1 MEPSIKQQNKNKI
14 LKKSQFI
21 NKISFK
27 DDLNEEQLNIVD
39 NIKGPM
45 IVIAG
50 AGSGKTRTIT
60 YSVAKLME
68 NGINPSEIML
78 VTFTNKA
85 ASEMLHRV
93 KKLLGKEPKGIWGG
107 TFHSLAN
114 RFIRNYTHLAGLKPR
129 YSIIDQ
135 SDSYSLMKLSLEN
148 LFPNYKLMNFPNT
161 KQCFKI
167 LSYMINTNRSIKQ
180 VLKWK
185 YPHFL
190 KEDIITKL
198 ETLFSN
204 YHERKLKNN
213 LVDFNDLLVLWNKLL
228 DEKEIAYNIAEKIN
242 YILVDEY
249 QDTNHIQ
256 AEIILKIAQI
266 NQNIM
271 VVGDDA
277 QSIYSFRGADFKNL
291 LNFGK
296 KLNQIEKHKITYN
309 YRSTPEILDLA
320 NNSIKNNQIQFQK
333 IMKSVRESIVKPKY
347 VIVLNERDQASFI
360 IKEILHYK
368 SKGIKLSDIAILYRS
383 NFHSIILQ
391 RELQANALPFE
402 VRSGIS
408 FFEQAHIK
416 DLIAHLRIIFNPYDE
431 LAWNRIFK
439 IIPNLGKVS
448 AQKIFKIITLLR
460 EPLRELKN
468 FNNLDLN
475 IKKEKVPKQTVNHML
490 QYFKPFEEFNLH
502 SNPSYV
508 LQKIRKLIRPYILKN
523 FENFKDRL
531 KDIDAIIQLSSEY
544 KTLSAFL
551 DDLNLNMSEFSTNI
565 KESTNN
571 EKQNNRVVL
580 STIHK
585 AKGLEWKVV
594 FIISLSEHLFPPS
607 HNRENELD
615 IEEERR
621 IFYVALTRAKDDL
634 FLISPKSANSYKKT
648 VFLQPSRFVNELD
661 SSLYE
666 VIDYSINLVED
677 FNFKSSNTSFKNNN
691 SENQKRHFSSE
702 FTTADKLLKG
712 KD

>member
-1 MEPSIKQQNKNKI
+1 MDHITKQQEKVN
-14 LKKSQFI
+14 LTKKAHFI
-21 NKISFK
+21 NKISFSA
-27 DDLNEEQLNIVD
+27 DLNEEQLNIIN

-60 YSVAKLME
+60 YSVAKLMD

-85 ASEMLHRV
+85 ANEMLHRV

-114 RFIRNYTHLAGLKPR
+114 RFIRKYTHLAGLKPR
-129 YSIIDQ
+129 YTIIDQ

-148 LFPNYKLMNFPNT
+148 LFPNYKLMNFPNA

-167 LSYMINTNRSIKQ
+167 LSYKINTNKSIKQ

-190 KEDIITKL
+190 KEDIIIKL

-204 YHERKLKNN
+204 YNGRKLKNN

-228 DEKEIAYNIAEKIN
+228 DEKEIAYNIAEKIK

-277 QSIYSFRGADFKNL
+277 QSIYSFRGANFKNL

-296 KLNQIEKHKITYN
+296 RLNQIEKHQITYN

-333 IMKSVRESIVKPKY
+333 IMKPVRESIVKPKY
-347 VIVLNERDQASFI
+347 VIVLNERDQASFV
-360 IKEILHYK
+360 IKEILNYK
-368 SKGIKLSDIAILYRS
+368 SKGINLSEIALLYRS

-391 RELQANALPFE
+391 KELQANAIPFE

-448 AQKIFKIITLLR
+448 AQKIFKILTLSR
-460 EPLRELKN
+460 DPLRELKN
-468 FNNLDLN
+468 FSNLDLN
-475 IKKEKVPKQTVNHML
+475 LKKAKLPKQAVNYML
-490 QYFKPFEEFNLH
+490 KYFKTFEEFNSH
-502 SNPSYV
+502 SHPTYV
-508 LQKIRKLIRPYILKN
+508 LQKIRKLITPYILKN
-523 FENFKDRL
+523 FENFNDRL

-585 AKGLEWKVV
+585 AKGLEWKIV
-594 FIISLSEHLFPPS
+594 FVISLSEHLFPPS
-607 HNRENELD
+607 HNREDELD

-634 FLISPKSANSYKKT
+634 FLISPKSRNSYKKT
-648 VFLQPSRFVNELD
+648 VFLRPSRFVNELD

-666 VIDYSINLVED
+666 IIDYSNNLMEEL
-677 FNFKSSNTSFKNNN
+677 NFKPSNMTSNNNN
-691 SENQKRHFSSE
+691 SVNQKQHFNSE

>member
-544 KTLSAFL
+544 KTISAFL
-551 DDLNLNMSEFSTNI
+551 DDLNLNMSELSSTI
-565 KESTNN
+565 KESASN
-571 EKQNNRVVL
+571 EKQTNRVVL

-607 HNRENELD
+607 HNRENDLD